1 MTYGVVGL
9 VTAITGF
16 AVRIGGGDSDD
27 GQKNQGDLRNE
38 RFYFIIS
45 FKVELE
51 FVIVALPSC

>member
-16 AVRIGGGDSDD
+16 AVRIGGGDGDD

-45 FKVELE
+45 FKFE
-51 FVIVALPSC
+51 FVILVLPSC